1 MFILEQKYCFHCFLG
16 LYWKQW
22 RKSLEVSKMLH
33 FFFKQ
38 GQIILSREILASSHS
53 GLICLIPGWCISSSL
68 LLSTSHPALPCD
80 LSQESSFCPFL
91 PPDVLLICLW
101 FFTPPPTHVLLT
113 YLWFGSEIDVGWN
126 DTHFTA
132 PENKAKNFWEK
143 RRVHENE
150 SLVALQVSPE
160 SDSSGFIC
168 SRETLN
174 HSSLAEKPPQSV
186 FHS

>member
-1 MFILEQKYCFHCFLG
+1 MSKYSYIHLYMIWLQTGTDNFVPQDSGMIVSCCFLG
-16 LYWKQW
+16 FI
-22 RKSLEVSKMLH
+22 H
-33 FFFKQ
+33 
-38 GQIILSREILASSHS
+38 
-53 GLICLIPGWCISSSL
+53 LIPPL
-68 LLSTSHPALPCD
+68 TRD
-80 LSQESSFCPFL
+80 LSQESSFCAFL

-160 SDSSGFIC
+160 SDSSGLIC

-174 HSSLAEKPPQSV
+174 RSSLAEKPPQSV

>member
-1 MFILEQKYCFHCFLG
+1 MEAKFKSEQNVTFFLQTGTDYFVSGDFGKFPFRVDLSYSG
-16 LYWKQW
+16 L
-22 RKSLEVSKMLH
+22 MH
-33 FFFKQ
+33 FFFLAF
-38 GQIILSREILASSHS
+38 IHLSSRPPPWPFPRIEFL
-53 GLICLIPGWCISSSL
+53 SL
-68 LLSTSHPALPCD
+68 FAA
-80 LSQESSFCPFL
+80 
-91 PPDVLLICLW
+91 DVLLICLW

-132 PENKAKNFWEK
+132 PENKAKNWTTSEK
-143 RRVHENE
+143 RVHENE